1 MITEILETET
11 PLKFGIKRS
20 RVRKKRISDMNA
32 SENMAYRTSQGQI
45 NKQTRIQG
53 TNIAEQIYNISCL
66 V

>member
-1 MITEILETET
+1 
-11 PLKFGIKRS
+11 
-20 RVRKKRISDMNA
+20 MNA